1 MTSQTEIR
9 LKLVVAL
16 VALGCGIGAIVT
28 VYLLYQ
34 ATPAAT
40 STPPS
45 PQAAPAVPQAPAK
58 ATATAVSFPSPPAGA
73 LVLAREE
80 RDLAVGLAVAR
91 RARRLALQASVLG
104 SDRPVSGLAVSF
116 DEGRVRP
123 LPATPCGAG
132 CYAGWVPL
140 RARTVGLT
148 IRGPN
153 RAVSTVR
160 FRLPPSVPG
169 PSAAALVRRAE
180 TAWRRLKTLVVH
192 DRLSSGPGATLD
204 TLWRFAAPHSYTY
217 AIRNGPAAVSI
228 GTHRWDRLPGQHWQ
242 ESEQDPIRQ
251 PLPLWRSVSNA
262 HVLGTSTLRG
272 RRVVKAS
279 FFDPQLPAWFTITVD
294 PATMRTLDLRMTAKA
309 HFMHEVYGPFDAPL
323 RIVPPTKA
331 AA

>member
-1 MTSQTEIR
+1 MTSQTLIR
-9 LKLVVAL
+9 LKLVAAL
-16 VALGCGIGAIVT
+16 IALGCGIGAVVT

-45 PQAAPAVPQAPAK
+45 PQAAPAQPRVQAIA
-58 ATATAVSFPSPPAGA
+58 ASFPSPPSDA
-73 LVLAREE
+73 LVLARED
-80 RDLAVGLAVAR
+80 RDLAVGLAVTR
-91 RARRLALQASVLG
+91 RSDRVALQASVLG

-116 DEGRVRP
+116 GKGDANR
-123 LPATPCGAG
+123 LPATTCGAG

-140 RARTVGLT
+140 GTRTVGIM

-153 RAVSTVR
+153 RAASAVS
-160 FRLPPSVPG
+160 FPLPASVPG
-169 PSAAALVRRAE
+169 PPAAALVRQAE
-180 TAWRRLKTLVVH
+180 TTWRRLRTLVVH

-204 TLWRFAAPHSYTY
+204 TLWRFVAPDRYTY
-217 AIRNGPAAVSI
+217 AIRTGPAAVSI
-228 GTHRWDRLPGQHWQ
+228 GPRRWDRLPGQHWQ

-262 HVLGTSTLRG
+262 HVLGISTLRG
-272 RRVVKAS
+272 RRVIRAS

-323 RIVPPTKA
+323 RIVPPAKA
-331 AA
+331 AS